1 MTAMNPQ
8 SNVMANDAIMTPP
21 TAAQATAPPEQA
33 WISSDLECRTG
44 VLEQFQ
50 NISDQPPQLPHSGD
64 EIKRARAEKRLNA
77 ALRRMETEQK
87 ARLLAE
93 ARRRIDF
100 LGSVKDDEMPGFP
113 SIREDIFR
121 EQKAC
126 QELLTMEREQ
136 KGGVAGERTGIA
148 WAGVCRQLAANPRK
162 PKDLRTTKEEQ
173 LNP

>member
-1 MTAMNPQ
+1 MNMTAMNPQ

-136 KGGVAGERTGIA
+136 KEEL
-148 WAGVCRQLAANPRK
+148 LANALESLGREFADNWPLTLENPKTSELPR
-162 PKDLRTTKEEQ
+162 RS
-173 LNP
+173 N